1 MSPEEVSANWLRPQ
15 IGTQDQLSN
24 NDVDTDEMS
33 EQKRTRYAQDTYH
46 RSFLVSWVVSVSSL
60 WLFGVFLIIISCGLK
75 WLELPTS
82 VLNVLLATT
91 TANILGLPYIVL
103 KGLFPANNEAPAKKK
118 TEKDS

>member
-1 MSPEEVSANWLRPQ
+1 MESVSANWLHPQ
-15 IGTQDQLSN
+15 IGNQDQLSN

-33 EQKRTRYAQDTYH
+33 EQRRTRYAQDTYH

-60 WLFGVFLIIISCGLK
+60 WLFGVFLILISCGLK
-75 WLELPTS
+75 WIELPTS

-103 KGLFPANNEAPAKKK
+103 KGLFPANSESPAKKK
-118 TEKDS
+118 IEKDS